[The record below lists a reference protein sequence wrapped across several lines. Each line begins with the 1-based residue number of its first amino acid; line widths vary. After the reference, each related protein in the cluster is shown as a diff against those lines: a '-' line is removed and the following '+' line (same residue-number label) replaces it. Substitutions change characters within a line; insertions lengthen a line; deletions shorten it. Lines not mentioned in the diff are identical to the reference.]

1 MQQAWRLRIK
11 QLLSPTKPVLT
22 FSILKK
28 QVQAFRHIQHEHGLQ
43 LIQSR
48 IQFFKDTLEGKPTT
62 LDLKELMQEDERN
75 TTFDNTPYLAEL

>member
-1 MQQAWRLRIK
+1 
-11 QLLSPTKPVLT
+11 LLCPTKPILT
-22 FSILKK
+22 FSVLKK

-48 IQFFKDTLEGKPTT
+48 IQFFKDTLEGKASTEV
-62 LDLKELMQEDERN
+62 LKELMHDDESN